1 MNGGSFP
8 WEPRL
13 CVPFPAVLTGER
25 VHEPVSYVIGD
36 SLVFARLLSYS
47 LVRYTVVSGTTSSC
61 YVPVN
66 YVLCFCGLSPG
77 GAYIY
82 WVSIML
88 YGYNLLS
95 S

>member
-1 MNGGSFP
+1 MIGSPFP

-36 SLVFARLLSYS
+36 SLVFARLFSYS
-47 LVRYTVVSGTTSSC
+47 LVRYTVVSGATSSC

-66 YVLCFCGLSPG
+66 YVLCFCGLTPG

-82 WVSIML
+82 LSFIML
-88 YGYNLLS
+88 LVYDLLS